1 MSAPH
6 VSAAAAQSLPPLV
19 ILSVPLVIL
28 SVPLVI
34 PSVPLVILSVPL
46 VILSAA
52 KDLLFF
58 MHVENAR

>member
-1 MSAPH
+1 MNALSFSA
-6 VSAAAAQSLPPLV
+6 VTETQSLPLV

-28 SVPLVI
+28 SA
-34 PSVPLVILSVPL
+34 SL

>member
-28 SVPLVI
+28 SA
-34 PSVPLVILSVPL
+34 SL

-58 MHVENAR
+58 MDVENAR